1 MKTLTIRQFASVK
14 RVAQNVNPLVVK
26 KNKIAAKI
34 LELEAVRKAL
44 IEEIEGHETGI
55 KALTGGLTS
64 EDLIIKKVEDTGKV
78 DNNGKPVKVTK
89 YEPKAGV
96 VVFNEEA
103 NVYEIHVEEPVM
115 DNIDPESV
123 NDMEEVPEVEVKAG
137 EKAPFDPTDPFNN
150 EETNMNCISGSDQSV
165 LL

>member
-1 MKTLTIRQFASVK
+1 MKTISIRQFASVK

-34 LELEAVRKAL
+34 DELNAEYNAL
-44 IEEIEGHETGI
+44 TEEIEGHEMGV

-64 EDLIIKKVEDTGKV
+64 EDLVVKKVEDTGKV
-78 DNNGKPVKVTK
+78 DKDGKPIKVTK

-103 NVYEIHVEEPVM
+103 NVYEINVEEPAI
-115 DNIDPESV
+115 DNVAPEIV
-123 NDMEEVPEVEVKAG
+123 DDAEKAPETEIKAG
-137 EKAPFDPTDPFNN
+137 EEAPFDPTNF
-150 EETNMNCISGSDQSV
+150 Q
-165 LL
+165 